1 MKTEVR
7 RQETGDRIWD
17 SGLRTRDSRLSP
29 ANAVAVTPGAWNDHA
44 ARCRQ
49 AERIGGIDTVVLR
62 IMQTLEKRV
71 RGGGTEEGLATILQ
85 EVCGPLASQA
95 RITRRGHARGV
106 NARTAF
112 VECANPAI
120 AFELRRFER
129 PLTERLLQVGITKV
143 RIV

>member
-1 MKTEVR
+1 MEL
-7 RQETGDRIWD
+7 I
-17 SGLRTRDSRLSP
+17 P
-29 ANAVAVTPGAWNDHA
+29 ANAIAVTPGAWDDRA
-44 ARCRQ
+44 AKRRQ
-49 AERIGGIDTVVLR
+49 AERIGSLDNVVLR
-62 IMQTLEKRV
+62 VMREIESRV
-71 RGGGTEEGLATILQ
+71 GAGSTEEGLAIILR

-95 RITRRGHARGV
+95 RITRHGHARGV

-112 VECANPAI
+112 VECANPVI